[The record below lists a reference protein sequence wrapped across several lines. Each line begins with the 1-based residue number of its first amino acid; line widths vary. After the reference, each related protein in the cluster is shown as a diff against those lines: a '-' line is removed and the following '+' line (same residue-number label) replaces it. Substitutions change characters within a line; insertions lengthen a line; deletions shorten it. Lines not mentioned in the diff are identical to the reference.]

1 MLMVEILCNYMKK
14 SSFDED
20 GFLKE
25 KDPYHIIAH
34 VKTNRSISE
43 IRKEIAAR
51 GCCDELAVFKEVM
64 DIFHSGDY
72 IEGSFEVAKILSK
85 AGHPIIPEED
95 MFMLKTYVRSGKEKG
110 RLDRI
115 ERFKT
120 EEDMKKRYE
129 ELVDE
134 ERIETNPS
142 AWRLENNTWVRIIGY

>member
-1 MLMVEILCNYMKK
+1 MLMVEILCDYMKK

-51 GCCDELAVFKEVM
+51 GCCDELAVCKEVM

-95 MFMLKTYVRSGKEKG
+95 MFMLKTYVRSGKQKG
-110 RLDRI
+110 RLDRNEPKFCTVI
-115 ERFKT
+115 KEEKESIHFGCFLFLGAPGGARF
-120 EEDMKKRYE
+120 
-129 ELVDE
+129 
-134 ERIETNPS
+134 
-142 AWRLENNTWVRIIGY
+142 